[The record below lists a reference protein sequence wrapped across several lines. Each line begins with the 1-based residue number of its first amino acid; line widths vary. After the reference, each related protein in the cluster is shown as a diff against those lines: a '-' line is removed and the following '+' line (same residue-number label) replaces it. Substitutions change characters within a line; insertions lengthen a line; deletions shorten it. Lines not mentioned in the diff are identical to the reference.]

1 MSPPTRSWLQIHF
14 CVILWG
20 FTAILGKLIS
30 LPAASLVWWRMVLV
44 TGALLLFRGFWI
56 GLRSLSARLIAVYAG
71 TGVIVALHWLT
82 FYGSVKLANA
92 SIAATCMALTPVF
105 VAFVEPWIA
114 RRRFDARELIFGIAV
129 IPGVALVVGGTPS
142 GMRLGVA
149 IGVLSAFLVAIFS
162 SLNKRFI
169 GHSDALTVT
178 GIEMGA
184 GAILMTL
191 LVPLL
196 AVERSGFV
204 LPGLHDALYL
214 LALAIGCTLLPFAL
228 SLVALRHLTAFSS
241 ALAVNMEPVYSVL
254 LAIVLLGEQ
263 RQLDPAFYAG
273 VAVLLLVVFSHP
285 LLVRH
290 APGATE
296 VVLTDGVAGVGQPG
310 RDTND

>member
-1 MSPPTRSWLQIHF
+1 MSAPTRAWLQIHF

-30 LPAASLVWWRMVLV
+30 LPAATLVWWRMVLV
-44 TGALLLFRGFWI
+44 TVALLLFRQFWA
-56 GLRSLSARLIAVYAG
+56 GLRPLGTRLIAIYAG
-71 TGVIVALHWLT
+71 IGVIVSLHWLT

-92 SIAATCMALTPVF
+92 SVAATCMALTPVF
-105 VAFVEPWIA
+105 IAFVEPWIA
-114 RRRFDARELIFGIAV
+114 RRRFDSRELIFGIAV
-129 IPGVALVVGGTPS
+129 IPGVALVVGGTPA
-142 GMRLGVA
+142 GMRLGIA
-149 IGVLSAFLVAIFS
+149 TGVLSAFLVAIFG

-178 GIEMGA
+178 GLEMGA
-184 GAILMTL
+184 GAIGMTV

-196 AVERSGFV
+196 VDQHEWLV
-204 LPGLHDALYL
+204 LPGLRDTLYL

-228 SLVALRHLTAFSS
+228 SLVALRHVSAFSS

-263 RQLDPAFYAG
+263 RQLDTAFYAG
-273 VAVLLLVVFSHP
+273 VAVLLVVVFSHP
-285 LLVRH
+285 LFVRH
-290 APGATE
+290 PRGTTE

>member
-1 MSPPTRSWLQIHF
+1 MSPPTRAWFQIHF

-30 LPAASLVWWRMVLV
+30 LPAASLVWWRMILV
-44 TGALLLFRGFWI
+44 TGALLLFRGFWV
-56 GLRSLSARLIAVYAG
+56 GLQSLSGRLIAVYAG

-82 FYGSVKLANA
+82 FYQSVKLANA
-92 SIAATCMALTPVF
+92 SVAATCMALTPVF
-105 VAFVEPWIA
+105 VAFVEPWVA
-114 RRRFDARELIFGIAV
+114 QRRFDARELIFGIAV
-129 IPGVALVVGGTPS
+129 IPGVALVVGGTPV
-142 GMRLGVA
+142 GMRSGIA
-149 IGVLSAFLVAIFS
+149 AGVLSAFLVAIFGS
-162 SLNKRFI
+162 MNKRFI
-169 GHSDALTVT
+169 GHSSALTVT

-184 GAILMTL
+184 GAIVMTL
-191 LVPLL
+191 LVPVL
-196 AVERSGFV
+196 AGQQPGFV
-204 LPGLHDALYL
+204 LPSRNDTLYL

-296 VVLTDGVAGVGQPG
+296 VALTDGVAGVGQPG
-310 RDTND
+310 RDTSD